1 MDVEIRAADPSEA
14 AALSALAL
22 RADRE
27 AAALSALAVRADREA
42 AGLSALALRAE
53 LAAGDHRERP

>member
-27 AAALSALAVRADREA
+27 AAALSVLAVRADREA
-42 AGLSALALRAE
+42 AALSAVAVRAE
-53 LAAGDHRERP
+53 LAAGDRRGKP